1 MCHILRAEVFSRP
14 RSRLTCHFCQI
25 LLPCQITV
33 CFLKCTIFIYV
44 GQACLCCCER
54 ISITD
59 ILNHFGLFFSY
70 LSSYCF
76 TLRVLFVCLFVFLC
90 FVCFKSGKYI
100 SDSSPCWQVHRLVV
114 VNEADSIVG
123 IISLSDI
130 LQALVL
136 TPAGMD
142 LPSGPCHEPLG
153 VCTPCWLSFIS
164 QW

>member
-1 MCHILRAEVFSRP
+1 MSATFWEQKSFQDLDLGLPVTSY
-14 RSRLTCHFCQI
+14 QI
-25 LLPCQITV
+25 LLPCQIAV
-33 CFLKCTIFIYV
+33 CFLNMRCFHLCRPSMFVLLWENCYCWHFEPIWVVFFLLVFILLYF
-44 GQACLCCCER
+44 R
-54 ISITD
+54 S
-59 ILNHFGLFFSY
+59 
-70 LSSYCF
+70 
-76 TLRVLFVCLFVFLC
+76 FVCFFVFLC
-90 FVCFKSGKYI
+90 FVYFKSGKYI

-142 LPSGPCHEPLG
+142 LPSGLCHEAPVVG
-153 VCTPCWLSFIS
+153 TPCWLSFIS